1 MDTPE
6 QSVRKEAF
14 AKLQRFVVENALQMV
29 QFIAPAIGV
38 MSPKVQ
44 NYTDGLP
51 ATPKFTEVWLSA

>member
-1 MDTPE
+1 
-6 QSVRKEAF
+6 
-14 AKLQRFVVENALQMV
+14 MV